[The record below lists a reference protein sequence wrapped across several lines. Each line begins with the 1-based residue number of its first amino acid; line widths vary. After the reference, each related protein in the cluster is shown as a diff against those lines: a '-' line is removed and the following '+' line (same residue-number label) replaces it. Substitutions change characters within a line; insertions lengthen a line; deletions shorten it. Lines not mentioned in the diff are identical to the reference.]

1 MSREPGAIRRAAYG
15 LYRAFPPKV
24 GYRLVRAVQPTYALG
39 AIALIEFDGKVLALK
54 QLHRSG
60 FSLPGGLVDRGEQPH
75 EAVRREVF
83 EETGLQ
89 IDPGDPITVTFDT
102 DVNHVDIIFRIVCES
117 EPQVKVASEAYAHTW
132 HSLDHWPEADYATAR
147 ILRAVRAA
155 AAAPKI
161 GRLLP
166 Q

>member
-1 MSREPGAIRRAAYG
+1 MRDHPGALQRTGFR
-15 LYRAFPPKV
+15 LYRKLSPAV
-24 GYRLVRAVQPTYALG
+24 GQRLVRTFKPTYSLG

-102 DVNHVDIIFRIVCES
+102 DVNHVDVIFRIVCES

-132 HSLDHWPEADYATAR
+132 HSLDDWPEPDYATAR

-155 AAAPKI
+155 AAAPRV